1 MDFKSSKKLKRMKK
15 RNVYIS
21 TALLALGL
29 TACTKLDEKPY
40 SEIISDNFYHNKE
53 EVMSAVLR
61 PFTHANAWAAPTG
74 QTGYWR
80 LQELSADQLA
90 WPQKGRHGYDGGNWI
105 RLHDHTW
112 IANDDNAWN
121 PWRLMFWGMG
131 FCNNT
136 IKDLTDLDFTKIGMT
151 AADKTSILAETKV
164 LRAWHYLKLMDL
176 YGNIPI
182 VTEVGVPA
190 SPPTRSRKEVFEFVE
205 KELKDNAEQLQPLS
219 PEMVGRA
226 SKAAAYAM
234 LAELYLNSQEW
245 TGTPRWDDCITYCNK
260 IIAGDGGALSGAIP
274 ALEPDIFHAFSNTN
288 NTSPENLFQIAYDFR
303 SGNFRFGW
311 EGDFWHYRQRQ
322 IYNVDRDGNNGIVV
336 IPTAYDAFKDN
347 DLRKQNWMLIGPQKK
362 DPALRANEAD
372 SLVLG
377 TEEYAN
383 KPLVFVK
390 EIRRNSE
397 GETGAGGM
405 TRGEENSGARFA
417 KYLPGKMDDPNYW
430 GNDFVLYRLTEI
442 YFDKAEALMRKNN
455 GIASQDAVD
464 LINQCK
470 QRAFKPE
477 DWAKEKYTTT
487 SLTMDE
493 LLAERGREFIFEG
506 KRRTDLIRFGKFTTA
521 TWWDHQPSSAKYKL
535 FPVPFKQMSI
545 NPNLVQNPGY

>member
-1 MDFKSSKKLKRMKK
+1 MKK
-15 RNVYIS
+15 TKVYIS
-21 TALLALGL
+21 AALLALGMS
-29 TACTKLDEKPY
+29 ACTKLDEKPY
-40 SEIISDNFYHNKE
+40 SVITADNFYHNRE
-53 EVMSAVLR
+53 EVLAAVLR

-105 RLHDHTW
+105 RLHNHTW

-131 FCNNT
+131 FCNNSIADFT
-136 IKDLTDLDFTKIGMT
+136 KLDFTKIGMT
-151 AADKTSILAETKV
+151 EADKVSIIAETKV

-182 VTEVGVPA
+182 VTEVGIPET
-190 SPPTRSRKEVFEFVE
+190 PPTKPRKEVFAFIE
-205 KELKDNAEQLQPLS
+205 KEIKDNVEQLKPLS
-219 PEMVGRA
+219 ADMVGRVT
-226 SKAAAYAM
+226 KAGAYAM
-234 LAELYLNSQEW
+234 LVELYLNAKEW
-245 TGTPRWDDCITYCNK
+245 SGTERWDDCITYCNK
-260 IIAGDGGALSGAIP
+260 IIAGDGGSLSGSIP
-274 ALEPDIFHAFSNTN
+274 ALEPDIFRAFANTN
-288 NTSPENLFQIAYDFR
+288 ATSPEDLFQIAYDFR
-303 SGNFRFGW
+303 NGNFRFGW
-311 EGDFWHYRQRQ
+311 NGDFWHYRQRQ
-322 IYNVDRDGNNGIVV
+322 VYNVDRDGNNGIVV

-362 DPALRANEAD
+362 DPALRTSVGD

-377 TEEYAN
+377 TEEYNN

-397 GETGAGGM
+397 GETGPGGM

-417 KYLPGKMDDPNYW
+417 KYLPGKLDDPNYW

-442 YFDKAEALMRKNN
+442 YYNKAEALMRKA
-455 GIASQDAVD
+455 GGVATQEAVD
-464 LINQCK
+464 LINTCK
-470 QRAFKPE
+470 KRAFKPA
-477 DWAKEKYTTT
+477 DWPKEAYTTS

-506 KRRTDLIRFGKFTTA
+506 KRRTDLIRFNKFTTA
-521 TWWDHQPSSAKYKL
+521 TWWDHQPSADKYKL
-535 FPVPFKQMSI
+535 FPIPFRQMSI
-545 NPNLVQNPGY
+545 NPNLVQNDGY

>member
-1 MDFKSSKKLKRMKK
+1 MKK

-234 LAELYLNSQEW
+234 LAELYLNAQEW

>member
-1 MDFKSSKKLKRMKK
+1 MKK
-15 RNVYIS
+15 SKVYIS
-21 TALLALGL
+21 AALLALGMS
-29 TACTKLDEKPY
+29 ACTKLDEKPY
-40 SEIISDNFYHNKE
+40 SEIISDQFYNNRQ

-61 PFTHANAWAAPTG
+61 PFTHAGAWAAPTG

-105 RLHDHTW
+105 RLHYHTW
-112 IANDDNAWN
+112 IANEDNAWN

-136 IKDLTDLDFTKIGMT
+136 IKDLTPLDFTKIGMT
-151 AADKTSILAETKV
+151 EAEKTTLLAETKV

-182 VTEVGVPA
+182 VTEVANSA
-190 SPPTRSRKEVFEFVE
+190 SPATKSRKEVFAFVE
-205 KELKDNAEQLQPLS
+205 KEIKDNIDGLQPLS
-219 PEMVGRA
+219 PAMVGRA
-226 SKAAAYAM
+226 TKAAAYAM
-234 LAELYLNSQEW
+234 LVELYLNAQEW

-260 IIAGDGGALSGAIP
+260 IIAGEGGSLSGTVP
-274 ALEPDIFHAFSNTN
+274 ALEPDIFRAFAN
-288 NTSPENLFQIAYDFR
+288 NNSTSPEDLFQLTYDLR
-303 SGNFRFGW
+303 AGNSRFGW
-311 EGDFWHYRQRQ
+311 QGDFWHYRQRQ
-322 IYNVDRDGNNGIVV
+322 IYNADVDGNNSIVV
-336 IPTAYDAFKDN
+336 IPSAYDAFKDN

-362 DPALRANEAD
+362 DPALRTSVGD

-377 TEEYAN
+377 TEEYSD

-390 EIRRNSE
+390 EIRKNAA
-397 GETGAGGM
+397 GETGPGGM
-405 TRGEENSGARFA
+405 TQGEENSGARFA
-417 KYLPGKMDDPNYW
+417 KYLPGKQSDANYW

-442 YFDKAEALMRKNN
+442 YFNKAEAMMRKA
-455 GIASQDAVD
+455 GGTASQEAVD
-464 LINQCK
+464 LINTCK
-470 QRAFKPE
+470 KRAFKAE
-477 DWAKEKYTTT
+477 DWSKEAYTTST
-487 SLTMDE
+487 LTMDE

-521 TWWDHQPSSAKYKL
+521 AWWDHQPSSDKYKL
-535 FPVPFKQMSI
+535 FPIPFKQTSI

>member
-1 MDFKSSKKLKRMKK
+1 MKK
-15 RNVYIS
+15 NNAYIS
-21 TALLALGL
+21 AALLVLGL
-29 TACTKLDEKPY
+29 SACTKLDEKPY
-40 SEIISDNFYHNKE
+40 SEIISDQFYNNKQ

-61 PFTHANAWAAPTG
+61 PFTHAGAWAAPTG

-90 WPQKGRHGYDGGNWI
+90 WPQKGKHGYDGGNWI

-112 IANDDNAWN
+112 IANEDNAWN

-136 IKDLTDLDFTKIGMT
+136 IKDLSALDFTKIGMT
-151 AADKTSILAETKV
+151 EADKTTLLAETRV
-164 LRAWHYLKLMDL
+164 VRAWHYLKLMDL

-182 VTEVGVPA
+182 VTEVSNSA
-190 SPPTRSRKEVFEFVE
+190 SPATKPRKEVFAFVE
-205 KELKDNAEQLQPLS
+205 KEIKDNLEQLQPLS
-219 PEMVGRA
+219 GDMVGRVT
-226 SKAAAYAM
+226 KAGAYAM
-234 LAELYLNSQEW
+234 LVELYLNAQEW

-260 IIAGDGGALSGAIP
+260 IIAGDGGSLSGAVP
-274 ALEPDIFHAFSNTN
+274 ALEPDIFRAFAANN
-288 NTSPENLFQIAYDFR
+288 NTSTEDLFQLAYDLR
-303 SGNFRFGW
+303 AGNSRFGW
-311 EGDFWHYRQRQ
+311 QGDFWHHRQRQ
-322 IYNVDRDGNNGIVV
+322 IYNADVDGNNSIVV

-362 DPALRANEAD
+362 DPALRANKGD

-377 TEEYAN
+377 TEEYSG

-390 EIRRNSE
+390 EIRRNST

-405 TRGEENSGARFA
+405 TQGEENSGARFA
-417 KYLPGKMDDPNYW
+417 KYLPGKQTDAQYW
-430 GNDFVLYRLTEI
+430 GNDFVIYRLTEI
-442 YFDKAEALMRKNN
+442 YFNKAEAIMRKA
-455 GIASQDAVD
+455 GGVATQEAVD
-464 LINQCK
+464 LINASK
-470 QRAFKPE
+470 KRAFKAE
-477 DWAKEKYTTT
+477 DWPKEAYTAT
-487 SLTMDE
+487 SLTTDE

-521 TWWDHQPSSAKYKL
+521 SWWDHQPSAEKYKL
-535 FPVPFKQMSI
+535 FPIPFKQTSI

>member
-1 MDFKSSKKLKRMKK
+1 MKK

>member
-1 MDFKSSKKLKRMKK
+1 MKK
-15 RNVYIS
+15 SKVYIS
-21 TALLALGL
+21 AALLALGMS
-29 TACTKLDEKPY
+29 ACTKLDEKPY
-40 SEIISDNFYHNKE
+40 SEVIGEQFYNSKE

-90 WPQKGRHGYDGGNWI
+90 WPQKGKHGYDGGNWI
-105 RLHDHTW
+105 RLHDHSW
-112 IANDDNAWN
+112 IANDDNAWS

-136 IKDLTDLDFTKIGMT
+136 IKDLTPLDFKKIGMT
-151 AADKTSILAETKV
+151 DEDKVSILAETKV

-182 VTEVGVPA
+182 VTEVANPA
-190 SPPTRSRKEVFEFVE
+190 NPATKPRKEVFAFIE
-205 KELKDNAEQLQPLS
+205 KELRDNVEQLQPLS
-219 PEMVGRA
+219 PAMLGRV
-226 SKAAAYAM
+226 SKAAGYAM
-234 LAELYLNSQEW
+234 LAELYLNAQEW
-245 TGTPRWDDCITYCNK
+245 SGTARWDDCITYCNK
-260 IIAGDGGALSGAIP
+260 IIAGEGGALNGSVP
-274 ALEPDIFHAFSNTN
+274 ALEPDIFRAFAN
-288 NTSPENLFQIAYDFR
+288 NNSASPEVLFQIAYDFR
-303 SGNFRFGW
+303 NGNFRFGW
-311 EGDFWHYRQRQ
+311 EGDFWHYHQRQ

-336 IPTAYDAFKDN
+336 IPSAYDAFKDD
-347 DLRKQNWMLIGPQKK
+347 DLRKQHWMLIGPQKK
-362 DPALRANEAD
+362 DPALRENEAD

-377 TEEYAN
+377 TEEYN
-383 KPLVFVK
+383 GKPLVFVK

-397 GETGAGGM
+397 GETGPGGM

-417 KYLPGKMDDPNYW
+417 KYLPGKTTDADYW

-442 YFDKAEALMRKNN
+442 YFNKAEALMRKNS
-455 GIASQDAVD
+455 GIATQDAVD

-470 QRAFKPE
+470 QRAFRPE
-477 DWAKEKYTTT
+477 DWVKEKYTATT
-487 SLTMDE
+487 LTMDE

-521 TWWDHQPSSAKYKL
+521 SWWDHQPSSAKYKV
-535 FPVPFKQMSI
+535 FPIPFKQTSI